1 MPISLKKT
9 KIKFKT
15 ARSSGPGGSNANRRA
30 TKVQVWVKVNDL
42 PITEVQKKLL
52 RNKLPRH
59 RLNHNDEVEAWCE
72 EERSQEQNRDH
83 AMEHLTDVINTT
95 LKVNAPR
102 IPTEVPRRVKRE
114 RVEDKKRH
122 GFKKALRRVR

>member
-1 MPISLKKT
+1 MPISLNKL

-15 ARSSGPGGSNANRRA
+15 ARSSGPGGSNASRRS
-30 TKVQVWVKVNDL
+30 TKVQVWVKINDL
-42 PITEVQKKLL
+42 PLTEAQKKLL
-52 RNKLPRH
+52 RSKLPRH

-72 EERSQEQNRDH
+72 EERSQERNREN

-95 LKVNAPR
+95 LKVDTPR

-122 GFKKALRRVR
+122 GFKKALRRGR

>member
-1 MPISLKKT
+1 MPISLDKKKV
-9 KIKFKT
+9 KIKT
-15 ARSSGPGGSNANRRA
+15 ARSSGPGGSNANRRS
-30 TKVQVWVKVNDL
+30 TKVQAWVKINDL
-42 PITEVQKKLL
+42 PITDAQKKLL
-52 RNKLPRH
+52 RKKLPRH

-72 EERSQEQNRDH
+72 EDRSQERNREN
-83 AMEHLTDVINTT
+83 ALGHLTDVINET

-122 GFKKALRRVR
+122 GLKKAFRRGK